1 MAPYR
6 SVSQTEGAQHSSVI
20 RTLLQSRARLD
31 TLMVGLI
38 LAWSILALPVSVFR
52 GARHDYVAYLR
63 QWSLVSDGENPW
75 GAGNTYGPLHVTL
88 AYLAELGPLVPK
100 LFMVV
105 AFLSTNLLLAAAL
118 LKSRP
123 QTRSWLAYLIFVPFN
138 FLVIS
143 IVISFGLNDAL
154 AAALVGLAVL
164 ARFRG
169 RLVAAGVLLGL
180 AVLLKFYPALL
191 LPFFCLDG
199 RKFNSKL
206 FLTTSCT
213 TFVGFVL
220 SLAIWGNG
228 FITSFVSGASR
239 DPKLLSLLSAFRNH
253 PELGGD
259 SSVVD
264 FLVNFNS
271 IFVLVGCAVLLAVA
285 YKIELTWIE
294 GAALAGFTYPL
305 IYKVGHPQFYIAS
318 LFLFVGLLILG
329 TPRARQLAYCFIP
342 FVLFL
347 SIFQFGYEVLTD
359 RYREIGGS
367 VRRNVGF
374 ISFALGIT
382 TIAVSLAAVSRNT
395 VGALKSRLAG
405 RALEPDV
412 EVTTK
417 SGIA

>member
-1 MAPYR
+1 
-6 SVSQTEGAQHSSVI
+6 
-20 RTLLQSRARLD
+20 
-31 TLMVGLI
+31 LMLGLI
-38 LAWSILALPVSVFR
+38 LAWSTLALPVSIFR

-63 QWSLVSDGENPW
+63 QWSLVANGEDPW
-75 GAGNTYGPLHVTL
+75 GAGNTYGPLHVAL
-88 AYLAELGPLVPK
+88 AYLVELGPLVPK
-100 LFMVV
+100 LFMVM
-105 AFLSTNLLLAAAL
+105 AFLATNFLLAAAL

-123 QTRSWLAYLIFVPFN
+123 QTSSLVAYLIFVPLN

-143 IVISFGLNDAL
+143 IVISYGLNDAL

-169 RLVAAGVLLGL
+169 RLVFAGVLLGL

-213 TFVGFVL
+213 TLVGFAL

-228 FITSFVSGASR
+228 FISSIVSGASR
-239 DPKLLSLLSAFRNH
+239 DATLLSPLGALRNH
-253 PELGGD
+253 PELGGY

-264 FLVNFNS
+264 FLVDFNS
-271 IFVLVGCAVLLAVA
+271 IFVLIGCAVLLGVA
-285 YKIELTWIE
+285 YKMELTWIE
-294 GAALAGFTYPL
+294 GAALAGVMYPL
-305 IYKVGHPQFYIAS
+305 IYKVGHSQFYITS
-318 LFLFVGLLILG
+318 LFLLVGLLILG
-329 TPRARQLAYCFIP
+329 TPRARQLAYCFVP

-347 SIFQFGYEVLTD
+347 SAFQFGYEVLTD
-359 RYREIGGS
+359 HYREIGGS
-367 VRRNVGF
+367 VRRNIGF

-382 TIAVSLAAVSRNT
+382 TIVLALATASRNT
-395 VGALKSRLAG
+395 VGTLKSGLAG

-412 EVTTK
+412 EVK
-417 SGIA
+417 ARCGLV

>member
-1 MAPYR
+1 M
-6 SVSQTEGAQHSSVI
+6 
-20 RTLLQSRARLD
+20 L
-31 TLMVGLI
+31 GLI
-38 LAWSILALPVSVFR
+38 LVWSTVALAVSVLR
-52 GARHDYVAYLR
+52 GIRHDYVVYLR
-63 QWSLVSDGENPW
+63 QWSLVPGGEDPW
-75 GAGNTYGPLHVTL
+75 GAGNTYGPLHVAL

-105 AFLSTNLLLAAAL
+105 AFLAANFLLAAAL

-123 QTRSWLAYLIFVPFN
+123 PTSSLVAYLIFVPLN

-169 RLVAAGVLLGL
+169 RLVVAGVFLGL
-180 AVLLKFYPALL
+180 AVLLKLYPALL

-228 FITSFVSGASR
+228 FITSFITGASR
-239 DPKLLSLLSAFRNH
+239 QPKLLSLLAALRRH

-264 FLVNFNS
+264 FLINFNS
-271 IFVLVGCAVLLAVA
+271 IFVLISSAVLLAVT
-285 YKIELTWIE
+285 YKMELTWIE
-294 GAALAGFTYPL
+294 GAALAGLTYPL
-305 IYKVGHPQFYIAS
+305 IYKVGHPQFYIPS
-318 LFLFVGLLILG
+318 MFLLVGLLILG
-329 TPRARQLAYCFIP
+329 TPRARQLAHCFVP
-342 FVLFL
+342 FALFL
-347 SIFQFGYEVLTD
+347 SAFQFGYEVLTD
-359 RYREIGGS
+359 GYREIGGS

-382 TIAVSLAAVSRNT
+382 TITVALATASQNT
-395 VGALKSRLAG
+395 VGALKSRFAG
-405 RALEPDV
+405 RAFEPDI

-417 SGIA
+417 SGIAQRSGQGSSRNR